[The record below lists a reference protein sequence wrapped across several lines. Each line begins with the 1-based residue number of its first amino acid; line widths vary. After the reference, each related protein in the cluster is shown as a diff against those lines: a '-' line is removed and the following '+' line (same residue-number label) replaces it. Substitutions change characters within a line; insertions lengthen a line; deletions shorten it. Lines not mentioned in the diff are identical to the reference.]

1 MSSVKI
7 ETSREQLLPTVA
19 MIREEVTALEAQIAR
34 LEQENAHSPVLLQM
48 LRKWLVF
55 GPTKK
60 LEWTRFK
67 LKLKQKE
74 LPSSDTSY
82 NEPRKAFTY

>member
-1 MSSVKI
+1 MV
-7 ETSREQLLPTVA
+7 
-19 MIREEVTALEAQIAR
+19 REEVAALEAQIAR
-34 LEQENAHSPVLLQM
+34 LEQENARSPALLQM

-67 LKLKQKE
+67 LTLKQKE
-74 LPSSDTSY
+74 LL
-82 NEPRKAFTY
+82 